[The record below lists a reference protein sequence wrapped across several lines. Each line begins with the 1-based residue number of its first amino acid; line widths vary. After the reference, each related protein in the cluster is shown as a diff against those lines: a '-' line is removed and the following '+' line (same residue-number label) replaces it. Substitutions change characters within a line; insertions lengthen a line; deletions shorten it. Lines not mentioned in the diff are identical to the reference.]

1 MISSKMFNQVEF
13 ICRNVRK
20 SPSDDFCSETLQ
32 LCKNYLSGTQENC
45 YKILITIV
53 FLIQRDI
60 IEHVDNRSDKE
71 IVGTLKKIPIAENL
85 SGPARGKIRYVGFVI
100 AKLKYRNSR
109 AIRSSLLR
117 EKMI

>member
-1 MISSKMFNQVEF
+1 MFEYQSKTHENLWMKISLINW
-13 ICRNVRK
+13 
-20 SPSDDFCSETLQ
+20 
-32 LCKNYLSGTQENC
+32 KNLFV
-45 YKILITIV
+45 LIIH
-53 FLIQRDI
+53 IQRDI